1 MPGLGLGLDLPRT
14 RQQRVSAP
22 IALTPLSSHPSQI
35 STLRATMALRSAT
48 LLAAAA
54 SSAALAAAAPLPH
67 LMYLLV
73 DDWGHADVGCESHR
87 KPALPYPTTTQS
99 NRIPHDLNQQTTAR
113 ALTRP

>member
-1 MPGLGLGLDLPRT
+1 MPGLGLGST
-14 RQQRVSAP
+14 CRVRERSASSAP

-73 DDWGHADVGCESHR
+73 DDWGHADVGCEIHR
-87 KPALPYPTTTQS
+87 
-99 NRIPHDLNQQTTAR
+99 
-113 ALTRP
+113 